1 MPSPVIIV
9 LGARRIHRVAAGG
22 NGPNSISI
30 FTSTG
35 VQTLTTQEYEEAV
48 VNLSPDIAIPLSD
61 LTEMAKTPTTKR
73 AMRMVERTEDWVKA
87 WLDSNDLGAALTASG
102 TATFAPV
109 LPLPYS
115 MQWEYLEHL
124 SEDYAGAINGLAL
137 YAVDVLPD
145 LREYPNLLP
154 LPRLSLDAPATPHQ
168 LLRQVSLG
176 VDVFLLPFLNAISD
190 AGIALS
196 FAFPPP
202 EPATIA
208 ATEGLRTLP
217 LGIDM
222 WSPEH
227 KAAVAPLRDGCG
239 CYACTAHHRAY
250 LHHLLQAREMLG
262 WTLLQIHNHAVL
274 EAFFAGVRAALA
286 EGEAVFETL
295 RDRFGA
301 VYEPELPEGTGSRPR
316 ARGYHF
322 KSEGG
327 DEKINK
333 APWGKLNGNGSNKD
347 TADVVMPDTPVAP

>member
-1 MPSPVIIV
+1 M
-9 LGARRIHRVAAGG
+9 LGARRVQRVAAGG
-22 NGPNSISI
+22 NGPKSVSI

-48 VNLSPDIAIPLSD
+48 LNLSPDIAIPLSD
-61 LTEMAKTPTTKR
+61 LTEMTSTPSPKR
-73 AMRMVERTEDWVKA
+73 AMRMADRTEDWVRA
-87 WLDSNDLGAALTASG
+87 WLDNDNLGAALTASG

-109 LPLPYS
+109 LPIPYS

-124 SEDYAGAINGLAL
+124 SEDYADAIQGLAL
-137 YAVDVLPD
+137 YGVDVLPD
-145 LREYPNLLP
+145 LREHPNLLA

-168 LLRQVSLG
+168 ILRQVSLG
-176 VDVFLLPFLNAISD
+176 VDVFLIPFLNAISD

-196 FAFPPP
+196 FTFPPP
-202 EPATIA
+202 EPDTIA
-208 ATEGLRTLP
+208 AANGHRTLP
-217 LGIDM
+217 LGIDL

-227 KAAVAPLRDGCG
+227 KAAVAPLQEGCG

-262 WTLLQIHNHAVL
+262 WTLLQIHNQAVL

-286 EGEAVFETL
+286 EGETVFEAL
-295 RDRFGA
+295 CDRFGA

-327 DEKINK
+327 EEKINK

-347 TADVVMPDTPVAP
+347 TGDFVMVDMPVAP